1 MIIGKFIINRFLRA
15 ILIIIAVSFI
25 SFSLMYL
32 SPSDPAEMMLN
43 SQGISV
49 STEVLESIRE
59 ELGLNKSFTEQY
71 TYWVSNMLK
80 GDMGK
85 SYSTQ
90 RSVITELKEHM
101 PYTIML
107 TLSSI
112 IITLLISIPLG
123 ILCALKK
130 NTITDYIIRVCTFIG
145 NSIPGF
151 FVGLI
156 LLFVFALKLRIL
168 PVLSESGMKSIIL
181 PSVTLAISMSS
192 RYIRQIR
199 EVVMEELDKDYVKG
213 AYSRG
218 VPQWKIIYRHVLRNI
233 LITVITLIGLS
244 VGSLLG
250 GSAIIENIFVWP
262 GLGSLALNAVKAR
275 DYPLVQGYV
284 MWTAIIFI
292 IINLIVDFIY
302 GILDPRTIK
311 NRRN

>member
-1 MIIGKFIINRFLRA
+1 MNRFLRA

-43 SQGISV
+43 SKGISV
-49 STEVLESIRE
+49 STEVLESTRE

-130 NTITDYIIRVCTFIG
+130 NTITDYIIRVCTFVG

-192 RYIRQIR
+192 RYIRQIM

-284 MWTAIIFI
+284 MWAAIIFI

>member
-1 MIIGKFIINRFLRA
+1 MGKFIINRFLRA

-49 STEVLESIRE
+49 STEVLESTRE

-151 FVGLI
+151 
-156 LLFVFALKLRIL
+156 
-168 PVLSESGMKSIIL
+168 L

-284 MWTAIIFI
+284 MWAAIIFI

>member
-1 MIIGKFIINRFLRA
+1 
-15 ILIIIAVSFI
+15 
-25 SFSLMYL
+25 MYL

-43 SQGISV
+43 SQGVSV
-49 STEVLESIRE
+49 SKEVLETTRE
-59 ELGLNKSFTEQY
+59 ELGLNKSFIEQY
-71 TYWVSNMLK
+71 TYWISNMLK
-80 GDMGK
+80 GDMGT

-107 TLSSI
+107 TLSSM

-130 NTITDYIIRVCTFIG
+130 NNLTDYIIRVCTFIG

-151 FVGLI
+151 FVGVI
-156 LLFVFALKLRIL
+156 LLFIFALKLRIL
-168 PVLSESGMKSIIL
+168 PVLSESGIKSIIL

-199 EVVMEELDKDYVKG
+199 EVVIEELDKDYVKG

>member
-1 MIIGKFIINRFLRA
+1 
-15 ILIIIAVSFI
+15 
-25 SFSLMYL
+25 MYL

-49 STEVLESIRE
+49 STEVLESTRE

-284 MWTAIIFI
+284 MWAAIIFI

>member
-1 MIIGKFIINRFLRA
+1 
-15 ILIIIAVSFI
+15 
-25 SFSLMYL
+25 MYL

-49 STEVLESIRE
+49 STEVLESTRE

-90 RSVITELKEHM
+90 RSVITELKEHL

-130 NTITDYIIRVCTFIG
+130 NSITDYIIRVCTFIG

-181 PSVTLAISMSS
+181 PSVTLAISISS

>member
-1 MIIGKFIINRFLRA
+1 
-15 ILIIIAVSFI
+15 
-25 SFSLMYL
+25 MYL

-49 STEVLESIRE
+49 STEVLESTRE

-250 GSAIIENIFVWP
+250 GSAIVENIFVWP

-284 MWTAIIFI
+284 MWTAIIFV

>member
-1 MIIGKFIINRFLRA
+1 
-15 ILIIIAVSFI
+15 
-25 SFSLMYL
+25 MYL

-49 STEVLESIRE
+49 STEVLESTRE

-130 NTITDYIIRVCTFIG
+130 NTITDYIIRVCTFVG

-156 LLFVFALKLRIL
+156 LLFIFALKLRIL

>member
-1 MIIGKFIINRFLRA
+1 
-15 ILIIIAVSFI
+15 
-25 SFSLMYL
+25 MYL

-49 STEVLESIRE
+49 STEVLESTRE

-130 NTITDYIIRVCTFIG
+130 NSITDYIIRVCTFVG

>member
-1 MIIGKFIINRFLRA
+1 
-15 ILIIIAVSFI
+15 
-25 SFSLMYL
+25 MYL

-49 STEVLESIRE
+49 STEVLESTRE

-130 NTITDYIIRVCTFIG
+130 NSITDYIIRVCTFVG

-262 GLGSLALNAVKAR
+262 GLGSLALNEVKAR

>member
-1 MIIGKFIINRFLRA
+1 
-15 ILIIIAVSFI
+15 
-25 SFSLMYL
+25 MYL

-49 STEVLESIRE
+49 STEVLESTRE

-130 NTITDYIIRVCTFIG
+130 NTITDYIIRVCTFVG

-284 MWTAIIFI
+284 MWAAIIFI

>member
-1 MIIGKFIINRFLRA
+1 
-15 ILIIIAVSFI
+15 
-25 SFSLMYL
+25 MYL

-49 STEVLESIRE
+49 STEVLETTRE

-71 TYWVSNMLK
+71 AYWVSNILK

-90 RSVITELKEHM
+90 RSVVTELKEHM

-107 TLSSI
+107 TLSSM

-130 NTITDYIIRVCTFIG
+130 NSLTDYIIRVCTFIG

-168 PVLSESGMKSIIL
+168 PVLSESGIKSIIL

-218 VPQWKIIYRHVLRNI
+218 VPQWKIIYRHVFRNI

-250 GSAIIENIFVWP
+250 GSAIVENIFVWP

-284 MWTAIIFI
+284 MWTAIIFV

>member
-1 MIIGKFIINRFLRA
+1 
-15 ILIIIAVSFI
+15 
-25 SFSLMYL
+25 MYL

-49 STEVLESIRE
+49 STEVLETTRE

-71 TYWVSNMLK
+71 AYWVSNILK

-90 RSVITELKEHM
+90 RSVVTELKEHM

-107 TLSSI
+107 TLSSM

-130 NTITDYIIRVCTFIG
+130 NSLTDYIIRVCTFIG

-168 PVLSESGMKSIIL
+168 PVLSESGIKSIIL

-199 EVVMEELDKDYVKG
+199 EVVMEALDKGYVKG

-218 VPQWKIIYRHVLRNI
+218 VPQWKIIYRHVFRNI

-250 GSAIIENIFVWP
+250 GSAIVENIFVWP

-284 MWTAIIFI
+284 MWTAIIFV

>member
-1 MIIGKFIINRFLRA
+1 
-15 ILIIIAVSFI
+15 
-25 SFSLMYL
+25 MYL

-49 STEVLESIRE
+49 STEVLESTRE

-130 NTITDYIIRVCTFIG
+130 NTITDYIIRVCTFVG

>member
-1 MIIGKFIINRFLRA
+1 MNRFLRA

-49 STEVLESIRE
+49 STEVLESTRE

-130 NTITDYIIRVCTFIG
+130 NTITDYIIRVCTFVG

-284 MWTAIIFI
+284 MWTAIIFV

>member
-1 MIIGKFIINRFLRA
+1 
-15 ILIIIAVSFI
+15 
-25 SFSLMYL
+25 MYL

-43 SQGISV
+43 SQEISV
-49 STEVLESIRE
+49 STEVLESTRE

-130 NTITDYIIRVCTFIG
+130 NSITDYIIRVCTFVG